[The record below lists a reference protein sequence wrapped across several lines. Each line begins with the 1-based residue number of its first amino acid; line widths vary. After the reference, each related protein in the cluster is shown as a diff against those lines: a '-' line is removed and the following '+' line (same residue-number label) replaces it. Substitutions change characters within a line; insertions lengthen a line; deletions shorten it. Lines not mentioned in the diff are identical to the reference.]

1 METVLREES
10 RMADDDQQWK
20 IPPNV
25 QELAASGPEEPPS
38 RYVVRDRDRP
48 TLPGAGGDVTDPIPV
63 VDLGRL
69 SSGDADEAAKL
80 RSALQTWG
88 LFLAVGH
95 GIEPVLL
102 GEMMAVTRDFFNL
115 PLEEK
120 QKYTNLVGDNKEYRI
135 EGYGGDMV
143 LSETQVLDWCDRF
156 YLVVDP
162 ESRRLHD
169 LWPTRPPSFRDVL
182 HRYSARCRELAG
194 AVLREAA
201 GAAGLPD
208 EGRLADML
216 DERAVTYVR
225 LNCYPPC
232 PRPDRVLGFRPHS
245 DGGVLT
251 VLLAETAGLQ
261 VLRDGE
267 WHDVPVVPGALVV
280 NLGDVVEV
288 VSNGVLRSPV
298 HRVVASAER
307 GRVSVA
313 AFYTVDPER
322 EVEPA
327 PELVSEERPR
337 RYEKTKKSGD
347 YVREL
352 LESLARGERAID
364 KVKLV

>member
-1 METVLREES
+1 M
-10 RMADDDQQWK
+10 DDDQQWK

-25 QELAASGPEEPPS
+25 QELAAAGAEEPPS
-38 RYVVRDRDRP
+38 RYMVRDHDRP
-48 TLPGAGGDVTDPIPV
+48 IAGAGGDVTDTDPVPV

-69 SSGDADEAAKL
+69 SSGAAAEAAKL

-88 LFLAVGH
+88 LFLARKPAPPSSASSASSCTAVGH
-95 GIEPVLL
+95 GIEPDLL
-102 GEMMAVTRDFFNL
+102 GEMMAVTREFFNL

-120 QKYTNLVGDNKEYRI
+120 QRYTNLVGGKKEYRI

-156 YLVVDP
+156 YLVVYP

-182 HRYSARCRELAG
+182 HRYSARCRELAD

-208 EGRLADML
+208 EG
-216 DERAVTYVR
+216 
-225 LNCYPPC
+225 
-232 PRPDRVLGFRPHS
+232 PHS
-245 DGGVLT
+245 DGGALT

-261 VLRDGE
+261 VRRDSDGGGGE
-267 WHDVPVVPGALVV
+267 WYDVPVVPGALVV
-280 NLGDVVEV
+280 NLGDTVEV

-298 HRVVASAER
+298 HRVVASGER
-307 GRVSVA
+307 ERVSVA

-337 RYEKTKKSGD
+337 RYEKTKKAGD

-364 KVKLV
+364 RVKLV

>member
-1 METVLREES
+1 M
-10 RMADDDQQWK
+10 DDDQQWK

-25 QELAASGPEEPPS
+25 QELAAAGAEEPPS
-38 RYVVRDRDRP
+38 RYMVRDHDRP
-48 TLPGAGGDVTDPIPV
+48 IAGAGGDVTDTDPVPV

-69 SSGDADEAAKL
+69 SSGAAAEAAKL

-95 GIEPVLL
+95 GIEPDLL
-102 GEMMAVTRDFFNL
+102 GEMMAVTREFFNL

-120 QKYTNLVGDNKEYRI
+120 QRYTNLVGGKKEYRI

-156 YLVVDP
+156 YLVVYP

-182 HRYSARCRELAG
+182 HRYSARCRELAD

-208 EGRLADML
+208 EGYLADML
-216 DERAVTYVR
+216 DEKAVTYVR

-245 DGGVLT
+245 DGGALT

-261 VLRDGE
+261 VRRDSDGGGGE
-267 WHDVPVVPGALVV
+267 WYDVPVVPGALVV
-280 NLGDVVEV
+280 NLGDTVEV

-298 HRVVASAER
+298 HRVVASGER
-307 GRVSVA
+307 ERVSVA

-337 RYEKTKKSGD
+337 RYEKTKKAGD

-364 KVKLV
+364 RVKLV

>member
-1 METVLREES
+1 
-10 RMADDDQQWK
+10 MADDDQQWK
-20 IPPNV
+20 VPPNV
-25 QELAASGPEEPPS
+25 QELAAAGPEEPPS
-38 RYVVRDRDRP
+38 RYVVRDHDRP
-48 TLPGAGGDVTDPIPV
+48 ALAGAGGDVTDPIPV

-69 SSGDADEAAKL
+69 SCGDADEAAKL
-80 RSALQTWG
+80 QSALQTWG
-88 LFLAVGH
+88 LFLARKPTPPSSASSASSCTVLVSSSADPMAVGH
-95 GIEPVLL
+95 GIEPGLL

-120 QKYTNLVGDNKEYRI
+120 QRYTNLVGDKREYRI

-143 LSETQVLDWCDRF
+143 LSETQVLDW
-156 YLVVDP
+156 
-162 ESRRLHD
+162 
-169 LWPTRPPSFRDVL
+169 
-182 HRYSARCRELAG
+182 
-194 AVLREAA
+194 
-201 GAAGLPD
+201 
-208 EGRLADML
+208 
-216 DERAVTYVR
+216 
-225 LNCYPPC
+225 
-232 PRPDRVLGFRPHS
+232 PHS